1 MGRPD
6 IDGPLSIGVNPRLS
20 ATATREHEFMYPVAA
35 DDCKAQVTVS
45 WNMLDET
52 D

>member
-1 MGRPD
+1 VRWPD
-6 IDGPLSIGVNPRLS
+6 IDGPLSFRLNPRLS
-20 ATATREHEFMYPVAA
+20 ATATREHEFMHPVAV

-45 WNMLDET
+45 WNMLDGT